1 MEKSAARGGVRALRY
16 NFVRRMSRKITI
28 VRVVLL
34 ILAVVIGTGVLYCI
48 WMVFIPHR
56 GTVNSVPMLQ
66 KVYGKVGGPI
76 ASTFTNSLIQQ
87 FPFDGPI
94 DWKIIFFK
102 EPMVFLNGRVDTNAL
117 HKFVSD
123 NPAGQISWSGVDT
136 NGRDWSADSWPSASD
151 YPAVTWKT
159 ISFGTL
165 HDGRPSV
172 IDGTVDLQSCKVLII
187 SH

>member
-102 EPMVFLNGRVDTNAL
+102 EPMVFLNGRVDSNAL
-117 HKFVSD
+117 EHV
-123 NPAGQISWSGVDT
+123 
-136 NGRDWSADSWPSASD
+136 
-151 YPAVTWKT
+151 
-159 ISFGTL
+159 
-165 HDGRPSV
+165 
-172 IDGTVDLQSCKVLII
+172 
-187 SH
+187 